1 MSSATLTL
9 RRAQTAR
16 PNADGH
22 RGFHRRN
29 WSGWLYVVPSL
40 VIMMLIAFTP
50 IVMSAYLSF
59 TSYDVFTSLK
69 WIGLDNYVVMLR
81 DENFWSALRN
91 TAIFTVIAVPLQ
103 VMIPMLLADFL
114 ANHTGRKFSQ
124 IARSVLFIPV
134 VASMV
139 LVGTVWQY
147 MLSPDGGFFNWVIA
161 KVGMEPQN
169 FLGKPVSALVAV
181 SLVTVWKNIGYFL
194 VLFYAGVMD
203 IPTEQY
209 EAAKVDGAGG
219 VKRFWHVTVPGLKPV
234 VVLST
239 IWSFQVFDIVYSMT
253 GGGPG
258 GATTTIVMSVFQG
271 IRSFDL
277 GYSSAIAMALLVV
290 VLVVAIVQRAC
301 FRED

>member
-1 MSSATLTL
+1 
-9 RRAQTAR
+9 
-16 PNADGH
+16 
-22 RGFHRRN
+22 
-29 WSGWLYVVPSL
+29 
-40 VIMMLIAFTP
+40 
-50 IVMSAYLSF
+50 
-59 TSYDVFTSLK
+59 
-69 WIGLDNYVVMLR
+69 
-81 DENFWSALRN
+81 
-91 TAIFTVIAVPLQ
+91 
-103 VMIPMLLADFL
+103 
-114 ANHTGRKFSQ
+114 
-124 IARSVLFIPV
+124 
-134 VASMV
+134 MV
-139 LVGTVWQY
+139 LVGSVWQY

>member
-1 MSSATLTL
+1 
-9 RRAQTAR
+9 
-16 PNADGH
+16 
-22 RGFHRRN
+22 
-29 WSGWLYVVPSL
+29 
-40 VIMMLIAFTP
+40 
-50 IVMSAYLSF
+50 
-59 TSYDVFTSLK
+59 
-69 WIGLDNYVVMLR
+69 
-81 DENFWSALRN
+81 
-91 TAIFTVIAVPLQ
+91 
-103 VMIPMLLADFL
+103 MIPMLLADFL